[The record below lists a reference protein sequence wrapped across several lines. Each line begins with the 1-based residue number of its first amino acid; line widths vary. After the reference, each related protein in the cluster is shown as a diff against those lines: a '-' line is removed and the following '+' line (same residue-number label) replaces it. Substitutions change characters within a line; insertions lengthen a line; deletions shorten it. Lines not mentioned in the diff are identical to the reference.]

1 MSKMP
6 NKVKPIHKNDLME
19 KFFRQDNRDLFSWP
33 GIEHVES

>member
-19 KFFRQDNRDLFSWP
+19 KFFRQDNRDLFPWP